1 MAAPRPDGPS
11 SSSEELGFNL
21 FLREASLFLRE
32 EWKPIFSL
40 GPPSRRKC
48 HTSKRNLNE
57 MLTAEVSI
65 HVRMLTSAVSISFS
79 FSVPQERARTMLAS
93 SEATAAREREFYRSA
108 RAVVCLRMCTFLFV
122 AVAMRWVT
130 PWVQS
135 NRLRTRMQRT
145 AMQRTVPAP
154 AAPAMP

>member
-1 MAAPRPDGPS
+1 
-11 SSSEELGFNL
+11 
-21 FLREASLFLRE
+21 
-32 EWKPIFSL
+32 
-40 GPPSRRKC
+40 
-48 HTSKRNLNE
+48 
-57 MLTAEVSI
+57 
-65 HVRMLTSAVSISFS
+65 
-79 FSVPQERARTMLAS
+79 MLAS

-145 AMQRTVPAP
+145 VRTGPGRSGHAMT
-154 AAPAMP
+154 AAACATGCGGMCGD

>member
-1 MAAPRPDGPS
+1 
-11 SSSEELGFNL
+11 
-21 FLREASLFLRE
+21 
-32 EWKPIFSL
+32 
-40 GPPSRRKC
+40 
-48 HTSKRNLNE
+48 
-57 MLTAEVSI
+57 
-65 HVRMLTSAVSISFS
+65 MLTSEAPSDVSISFDDTRFLS
-79 FSVPQERARTMLAS
+79 ALPKLCSARTKRNEDALTMLAS

>member
-48 HTSKRNLNE
+48 QLHSS
-57 MLTAEVSI
+57 V
-65 HVRMLTSAVSISFS
+65 SAVSISFS

-122 AVAMRWVT
+122 AVAMRWVA
-130 PWVQS
+130 PCHDGCNGRRVR
-135 NRLRTRMQRT
+135 NRLRGYGRRLTLRWHTVQRVDSPGVHEN
-145 AMQRTVPAP
+145 ARL
-154 AAPAMP
+154 

>member
-1 MAAPRPDGPS
+1 
-11 SSSEELGFNL
+11 
-21 FLREASLFLRE
+21 
-32 EWKPIFSL
+32 
-40 GPPSRRKC
+40 
-48 HTSKRNLNE
+48 
-57 MLTAEVSI
+57 
-65 HVRMLTSAVSISFS
+65 
-79 FSVPQERARTMLAS
+79 MLAS

-145 AMQRTVPAP
+145 AWVQSNRLRTRMQRTAMQRTVPAP

>member
-1 MAAPRPDGPS
+1 
-11 SSSEELGFNL
+11 
-21 FLREASLFLRE
+21 
-32 EWKPIFSL
+32 
-40 GPPSRRKC
+40 
-48 HTSKRNLNE
+48 
-57 MLTAEVSI
+57 
-65 HVRMLTSAVSISFS
+65 
-79 FSVPQERARTMLAS
+79 MLAS